1 MEPRQAAQT
10 LEVIRTLMERT
21 CQYQLLTARA
31 GLAAG
36 ALALLGSLVF
46 LVLDPADPVYFGAV
60 WGAVFAGSLAASFLG
75 TVLRGRA
82 RGERV
87 WSRQAR
93 AVLLALAPS
102 LAAGLLLTVFFF
114 RMGNGM
120 HLYLPGVWMLCY
132 AQGALATSAYAP
144 APIRWMGIAFF
155 APAGV
160 ALALGPVG
168 AVPMMAL
175 AFGLGHVALGIDL
188 LLKERRE
195 RSVQLYREVA

>member
-36 ALALLGSLVF
+36 VLTVLGSLAF
-46 LVLDPADPVYFGAV
+46 LYLDAADPVYFGVV
-60 WGAVFAGSLAASFLG
+60 WAIVFAGSLFATCLG

-82 RGERV
+82 SGERI

-93 AVLLALAPS
+93 AVVLALTPSLLA
-102 LAAGLLLTVFFF
+102 GLVLTVLFFSL
-114 RMGNGM
+114 GSGM

-132 AQGALATSAYAP
+132 GQGALATSAYAP
-144 APIRWMGIAFF
+144 APIRWLGMAILGLGA
-155 APAGV
+155 AT
-160 ALALGPVG
+160 LALPAWC
-168 AVPMMAL
+168 AVPMMAV
-175 AFGLGHVALGIDL
+175 AFGLGHVGLGVAL

-195 RSVQLYREVA
+195 RQVKLFRDVA

>member
-1 MEPRQAAQT
+1 
-10 LEVIRTLMERT
+10 
-21 CQYQLLTARA
+21 
-31 GLAAG
+31 
-36 ALALLGSLVF
+36 LGSLAF
-46 LVLDPADPVYFGAV
+46 LILDPADPLYFGLV

-93 AVLLALAPS
+93 AVLMALTPS

-114 RMGNGM
+114 RMGL